1 VIDSDSEKLLT
12 PNEVAELLLVSPT
25 TVRFWAQ
32 KGELKALT
40 TPGGHR
46 RFKYE
51 FIEEFARARGMSL
64 PGRSAEKRILIVD
77 DDLDFGRYL
86 VELLEQVKDVEIE
99 LVNYSFSAGLR
110 VRSFKPDIVL
120 LDIMMPGIDGVKV
133 CQMLKTDPALKHIR
147 VIAMT
152 GYPSEDN
159 VSNMLAAGAEAC
171 LKKPIEAEA
180 LLALLGLEK

>member
-1 VIDSDSEKLLT
+1 MNSNPDKLYT
-12 PNEVAELLLVSPT
+12 PNEVAEILLVSPT

-51 FIEEFARARGMSL
+51 FIEDFAKARGIVL
-64 PGRSAEKRILIVD
+64 PGNSSVKRILIVD
-77 DDLDFGRYL
+77 DDVSFGHYL
-86 VELLEQVKDVEIE
+86 VELLDKVKDVETE
-99 LVNYSFSAGLR
+99 LVNYSFSAGLK

-133 CQMLKTDPALKHIR
+133 CHTLKADAALKNIR
-147 VIAMT
+147 IIGMT
-152 GYPSEDN
+152 GHPSNENIDA
-159 VSNMLAAGAEAC
+159 MLAAGAEAC
-171 LKKPIEAEA
+171 LEKPINAEE
-180 LLALLGLEK
+180 LLTLLGLER

>member
-1 VIDSDSEKLLT
+1 MIDSDSEKLLT

-51 FIEEFARARGMSL
+51 FVEEFAQSRGMSL
-64 PGRSAEKRILIVD
+64 PGNSGATRVLVVD
-77 DDLDFGRYL
+77 DDVDFGQYL
-86 VELLEQVKDVEIE
+86 VELLDQTEGIEGE
-99 LVNYSFSAGLR
+99 LVNYSFSAGLK

-120 LDIMMPGIDGVKV
+120 LDIMMPGIDGVQV
-133 CQMLKTDPALKHIR
+133 CRMLKADKALKNIR
-147 VIAMT
+147 IIAMT

-171 LKKPIEAEA
+171 LEKPIDTDVLMK
-180 LLALLGLEK
+180 LLNIKN